1 MFLDPPSL
9 GISVALHC
17 GGPGGG
23 GGEDLGLGMD
33 VLWNYIIIRCKHP
46 TKIETPVHALFALF
60 PPFAAF
66 VKEIT
71 AGVNIISK
79 PKPYM
84 A

>member
-1 MFLDPPSL
+1 
-9 GISVALHC
+9 
-17 GGPGGG
+17 
-23 GGEDLGLGMD
+23 MD
-33 VLWNYIIIRCKHP
+33 IFWNYTIIRCKHP

-84 A
+84 AEKTETSNFLS